1 MAFILGVILFALGI
15 AVTIALHEWG
25 HLTAAR
31 LCGMRVRRYFI
42 GFGPTIFSLKRRHA
56 AAGGHLTEYGV
67 KAIPFGGFC
76 DIAGMTAQDPI
87 QPEEEAYAMYRKPA
101 WQRLIVLSG
110 GVVMNLIIG
119 VVLIY
124 AIAVSWGLPNL
135 KPDLTPRIAET
146 ICVAETQN
154 ADGSLSPCTGQGPA
168 AAAGLKAGDI
178 ITAVNGQAVS
188 EYPQA
193 AELIGAADGS
203 SVEVTVDRNGAVQTI
218 IIEPQLVER
227 RTQDGELGT
236 KPAIGI
242 AFEPPR
248 NTTVKYG
255 PISAIGATFSFTG
268 TMFGAVWDG
277 LMAMP
282 QKIPGVVASIF
293 GGARDPESPMS
304 VVGASRAGGE
314 LVERDMWPAFVMLLA
329 NLNFF
334 LALFNFIP
342 LPPLDGGHALVVI
355 YEKLRDA
362 LRRAVGKPAKG
373 PADYTKLMPV
383 TMAFTAVLLVFG
395 VLVIAADVVNP
406 IRLFG

>member
-1 MAFILGVILFALGI
+1 MAFILGVLLFALGI

-31 LCGMRVRRYFI
+31 LCGMRVRRYFV
-42 GFGPTIFSLKRRHA
+42 GFGPTLFSFKRRHA

-87 QPEEEAYAMYRKPA
+87 RPEEEPYAMYRKPA
-101 WQRLIVLSG
+101 WQRLVVLSG

-119 VVLIY
+119 IVLIY
-124 AIAVSWGLPNL
+124 IIAVSWGLPNL

-146 ICVAETQN
+146 MCVTP
-154 ADGSLSPCTGQGPA
+154 SCTDRGPA
-168 AAAGLKAGDI
+168 ADAGIKPGDV
-178 ITAVNGQAVS
+178 ITAVNGEKVS
-188 EYPQA
+188 DYPTA
-193 AELIGAADGS
+193 AKLIGTDKSGAIDLTIARDGA
-203 SVEVTVDRNGAVQTI
+203 EKTI
-218 IIEPQLVER
+218 AITPQKVER
-227 RTQDGELGT
+227 ETQTGEKVT

-242 AFEPPR
+242 AFAPPA
-248 NTTVKYG
+248 NATLHYG
-255 PISAIGATFSFTG
+255 PVSAIGATFAFTSD
-268 TMFGAVWDG
+268 MFGAVWDG
-277 LMAMP
+277 LLAMP

-293 GGARDPESPMS
+293 GGSRDPESPMS

-314 LVERDMWPAFVMLLA
+314 LVERDMWAAFVMLLA

-334 LALFNFIP
+334 LALFNFVP

-355 YEKLRDA
+355 YEKIRDA
-362 LRRAVGKPAKG
+362 VRRSVGKPAKG

-383 TMAFTAVLLVFG
+383 TLAFTAVLLIFG
-395 VLVIAADVVNP
+395 VLVMTADVVNP
-406 IRLFG
+406 VRLFG